1 MQDAVSIW
9 VSKFGRLLHFH
20 VVRNRTI
27 VYLVLDRYV
36 SRRYLPH
43 SELMHATHSA
53 FSLKHFCRRDGILI
67 GCICTSGRRK
77 DSLVPIF
84 VLVPNFP
91 ERCKTCTLLSFDD
104 LESCKRPRSVEDVP
118 LVGCSKNLPGT
129 KVKYRTPMPMP
140 MPSVRLK
147 MW

>member
-53 FSLKHFCRRDGILI
+53 FSLKHFVDATAFSLDV
-67 GCICTSGRRK
+67 CTFRTEEGF
-77 DSLVPIF
+77 LGAYLCP
-84 VLVPNFP
+84 
-91 ERCKTCTLLSFDD
+91 
-104 LESCKRPRSVEDVP
+104 
-118 LVGCSKNLPGT
+118 CSQLPGE
-129 KVKYRTPMPMP
+129 M
-140 MPSVRLK
+140 
-147 MW
+147 